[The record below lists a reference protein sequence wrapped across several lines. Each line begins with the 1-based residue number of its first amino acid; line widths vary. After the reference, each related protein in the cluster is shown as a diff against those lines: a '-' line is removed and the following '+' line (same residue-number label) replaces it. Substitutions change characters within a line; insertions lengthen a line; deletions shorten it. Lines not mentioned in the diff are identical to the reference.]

1 MEKWLLVARFVD
13 CVSFFGSE
21 CSKEEAHVDEVEL
34 LIPDPFSGY
43 VVYLE
48 NAVRW
53 YELDQRV
60 SFMIIIG
67 ICLFRKG
74 GASSLTMH
82 LFGWVPK
89 QYLSKFK
96 YLKCI
101 VSALREE
108 EWEISDALGCAYLN
122 WWRVEV
128 YYNMPLL
135 ANFIETERLHSIYL
149 TWRFKK
155 QWKMNPIFDWMGVL
169 RLAKESHSPMP

>member
-1 MEKWLLVARFVD
+1 MIEGWEWVEKWLLVARFVD

-74 GASSLTMH
+74 GSEFFDHASLWMGSET
-82 LFGWVPK
+82 
-89 QYLSKFK
+89 
-96 YLKCI
+96 I
-101 VSALREE
+101 
-108 EWEISDALGCAYLN
+108 
-122 WWRVEV
+122 
-128 YYNMPLL
+128 
-135 ANFIETERLHSIYL
+135 FIEIQVLEMHSIC
-149 TWRFKK
+149 F
-155 QWKMNPIFDWMGVL
+155 
-169 RLAKESHSPMP
+169 A